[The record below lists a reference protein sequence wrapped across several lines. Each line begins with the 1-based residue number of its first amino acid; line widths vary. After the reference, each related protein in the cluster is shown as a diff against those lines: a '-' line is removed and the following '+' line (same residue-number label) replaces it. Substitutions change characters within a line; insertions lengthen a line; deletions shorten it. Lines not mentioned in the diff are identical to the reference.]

1 MISLTR
7 RAYLPVLAVAVAGL
21 LTACGGG
28 SSSTSASSS
37 QTPPAAS
44 ATTATTGA
52 PAGGDAQKF
61 CDVVKQQ
68 RTTLQGTELP
78 ALMAGGSADAW
89 KAYLDRTATM
99 NQQLVDAAPADIQG
113 DVKTLQTATLDLK
126 SAMEAANY
134 DVSKIGSAKLLQ
146 LIGTQQRKDATTH
159 LVSYVKT
166 QCSIDLTQLSG

>member
-1 MISLTR
+1 MISLSR

-28 SSSTSASSS
+28 STSTSASSS
-37 QTPPAAS
+37 QTPSAA
-44 ATTATTGA
+44 TATTGA

-61 CDVVKQQ
+61 CDIVKQQ

-89 KAYLDRTATM
+89 KAYLDKTAAM
-99 NQQLVDAAPADIQG
+99 NQQLVDAAPADIQA
-113 DVKTLQTATLDLK
+113 DVKTLQSTSLDLK
-126 SAMEAANY
+126 AAMDAANY
-134 DVSKIGSAKLLQ
+134 DVSKVGSAKLLQ
-146 LIGTQQRKDATTH
+146 LIGTQQRKDATNN

-166 QCSIDLTQLSG
+166 QCGVDLTQLGS